1 MAEDTVEGISN
12 SEYLLY
18 RKSRDLVQGLIKH
31 PGPSTATTKALLLP
45 SSSTSN
51 LTASSNMAPLLLRL
65 MASSMARR
73 LPSNSTTKLRRCRR
87 IMDKLH
93 SSSSSRIST
102 TRAVR
107 TATDSMPPGLLLTF
121 MQVPDPLPLPKET
134 KYLATAR
141 RRATASSTRRVQD
154 VARRS

>member
-1 MAEDTVEGISN
+1 MLT
-12 SEYLLY
+12 
-18 RKSRDLVQGLIKH
+18 RF

-45 SSSTSN
+45 SSTSSN
-51 LTASSNMAPLLLRL
+51 PTVSNMARLLLRL
-65 MASSMARR
+65 MASSSSSTR

-87 IMDKLH
+87 TTDKLR

-121 MQVPDPLPLPKET
+121 MQVPDPLSLPKET
-134 KYLATAR
+134 KYSATAH

-154 VARRS
+154 VARRFS